1 MRYALGILYGA
12 IITGIIFLGSAAI
25 KFAGNGVTDQAELD
39 ALWGVFQIWTFVS
52 ILIIIAPVIIV
63 FFMKRDTFKEFLLFE
78 VGGLALFTPMWLLF
92 ATELTGRSIV
102 ELFTTGI
109 ESGLIWF
116 GPDGSLIGGHITP
129 ILLIPLLGLMILIGI
144 IILRPSFLAKHTGPS
159 EPGAL
164 KALKDDVSLPAEKSA
179 GPLSV
184 GPPSGGPPPGAEPIE
199 SEMPG
204 VAPPIASA
212 ASEDELR
219 SLLTELGTPDTT
231 ISAILNAGIATVTDL
246 VATSPDQLVAATGI
260 DKKSAEDLHMLVQKK
275 VWFGGI

>member
-25 KFAGNGVTDQAELD
+25 NFAGNGVTDQAELD

-52 ILIIIAPVIIV
+52 MLIIIAPVIIV
-63 FFMKRDTFKEFLLFE
+63 YFMKRDMFKEFLLFE
-78 VGGLALFTPMWLLF
+78 VGGLSLFTPMWLLF

-116 GPDGSLIGGHITP
+116 GPDGSLVGGHITP
-129 ILLIPLLGLMILIGI
+129 ILFIPLMGLMILMGI
-144 IILRPSFLAKHTGPS
+144 IILRPSFLAKHAGLS

-164 KALKDDVSLPAEKSA
+164 KALKDDISLPAEKGA
-179 GPLSV
+179 
-184 GPPSGGPPPGAEPIE
+184 GPPSVGPPPGAEPIE

-231 ISAILNAGIATVTDL
+231 ISAILNAGIATITDL
-246 VATSPDQLVAATGI
+246 VATSPDQLVSATGI

>member
-1 MRYALGILYGA
+1 MGSA
-12 IITGIIFLGSAAI
+12 IIKL
-25 KFAGNGVTDQAELD
+25 AGNGVTDQAELD
-39 ALWGVFQIWTFVS
+39 ALWGIFQIWTVIS
-52 ILIIIAPVIIV
+52 ILIIIAPIIIV
-63 FFMKRDTFKEFLLFE
+63 YLVKRDMFKEFLLFE

-92 ATELTGRSIV
+92 ATEVAGSSVV
-102 ELFTTGI
+102 ELFTIGI
-109 ESGLIWF
+109 QSGLIWF
-116 GPDGSLIGGHITP
+116 YPDGSLVGGHIP
-129 ILLIPLLGLMILIGI
+129 PFLLISLLGLMTLIGV

-164 KALKDDVSLPAEKSA
+164 KALKDDVSLPAVKE
-179 GPLSV
+179 V
-184 GPPSGGPPPGAEPIE
+184 GPPPGAEPIE
-199 SEMPG
+199 TEMPG

-219 SLLTELGTPDTT
+219 SLLTEIGAPDTI

>member
-12 IITGIIFLGSAAI
+12 IITGIIFLGSAVI
-25 KFAGNGVTDQAELD
+25 KLAGNGVTDQAELD

-52 ILIIIAPVIIV
+52 MLIIIAPVIIV
-63 FFMKRDTFKEFLLFE
+63 YLIKRDMFKEFLLFE

-92 ATELTGRSIV
+92 ATELTGSSIV

-109 ESGLIWF
+109 ESGLIWY

-129 ILLIPLLGLMILIGI
+129 ILFIPLMGMMILMGI

-159 EPGAL
+159 EPTAL
-164 KALKDDVSLPAEKSA
+164 KALKDDVSLPAEKGA
-179 GPLSV
+179 
-184 GPPSGGPPPGAEPIE
+184 GPPSVGPPPGAEPIE

-246 VATSPDQLVAATGI
+246 VATSPDQLVSATGI

>member
-1 MRYALGILYGA
+1 LRYALGILYGA

-25 KFAGNGVTDQAELD
+25 KLAGNGVTDQAELD
-39 ALWGVFQIWTFVS
+39 ALWGLFQIWTIVS
-52 ILIIIAPVIIV
+52 ILLIIAPVIIV
-63 FFMKRDTFKEFLLFE
+63 YFIKRDMFKEFLLFE
-78 VGGLALFTPMWLLF
+78 VGGLFLFTPMWLLF
-92 ATELTGRSIV
+92 ATELTGNSIV

-109 ESGLIWF
+109 QSGLIWF

-129 ILLIPLLGLMILIGI
+129 ILFIPLLGMMILMGI
-144 IILRPSFLAKHTGPS
+144 IILRPSFLAKHAGPS
-159 EPGAL
+159 EPTAL
-164 KALKDDVSLPAEKSA
+164 KALKDDVSLPAEKGA

-184 GPPSGGPPPGAEPIE
+184 GLPSGGPPPGAEPIE

-204 VAPPIASA
+204 VTPPIASA

-246 VATSPDQLVAATGI
+246 VATSPDQLVSATGI

>member
-1 MRYALGILYGA
+1 M
-12 IITGIIFLGSAAI
+12 
-25 KFAGNGVTDQAELD
+25 
-39 ALWGVFQIWTFVS
+39 
-52 ILIIIAPVIIV
+52 
-63 FFMKRDTFKEFLLFE
+63 
-78 VGGLALFTPMWLLF
+78 
-92 ATELTGRSIV
+92 
-102 ELFTTGI
+102 
-109 ESGLIWF
+109 
-116 GPDGSLIGGHITP
+116 
-129 ILLIPLLGLMILIGI
+129 
-144 IILRPSFLAKHTGPS
+144 
-159 EPGAL
+159 
-164 KALKDDVSLPAEKSA
+164 KALKDDVSLPAEKST

-199 SEMPG
+199 SEMSG

>member
-129 ILLIPLLGLMILIGI
+129 ILFIPLMGLMILMGI
-144 IILRPSFLAKHTGPS
+144 IILRPSFLAKHAGLS

-164 KALKDDVSLPAEKSA
+164 KALRDDISLPAEKGA
-179 GPLSV
+179 
-184 GPPSGGPPPGAEPIE
+184 GPPSVGPPPGAEPIE

-246 VATSPDQLVAATGI
+246 VATSPDQLVSATGI

>member
-12 IITGIIFLGSAAI
+12 IITGIIFLGSAVI
-25 KFAGNGVTDQAELD
+25 KLAGNGVTDQAELD
-39 ALWGVFQIWTFVS
+39 ALWGVFQIWTVVS

-63 FFMKRDTFKEFLLFE
+63 YFMKRDTFKEFLLFE

-92 ATELTGRSIV
+92 ATELTGSSIV
-102 ELFTTGI
+102 DLFTTGI
-109 ESGLIWF
+109 ESGLIWY

-129 ILLIPLLGLMILIGI
+129 ILFIPLMGLLILIGI
-144 IILRPSFLAKHTGPS
+144 IILRPSFLAKHAGPS
-159 EPGAL
+159 EPRAL
-164 KALKDDVSLPAEKSA
+164 QALKDDVSLPAEKGA
-179 GPLSV
+179 GPPSV
-184 GPPSGGPPPGAEPIE
+184 GPPLGAEPIE
-199 SEMPG
+199 TEMPG

-246 VATSPDQLVAATGI
+246 VATSPDQLVSATGI

>member
-25 KFAGNGVTDQAELD
+25 KFAGNSVTDQAELD
-39 ALWGVFQIWTFVS
+39 ALWGIFQIWTFVS

-63 FFMKRDTFKEFLLFE
+63 YFMKRDMFKEFLLFE

-129 ILLIPLLGLMILIGI
+129 ILFIPLMGLMILMGI
-144 IILRPSFLAKHTGPS
+144 IILRPSFLAKHAGLS

-164 KALKDDVSLPAEKSA
+164 KALKDDISLPAEKGA
-179 GPLSV
+179 
-184 GPPSGGPPPGAEPIE
+184 GPPSVGPPPGAEPIE

-246 VATSPDQLVAATGI
+246 VATSPDQLVSATGI

>member
-1 MRYALGILYGA
+1 LRYALGILYGA

-129 ILLIPLLGLMILIGI
+129 ILFIPLMGLMILMGI
-144 IILRPSFLAKHTGPS
+144 IILRPSFLAKHAGLS

-164 KALKDDVSLPAEKSA
+164 KALKDDISLPAEKGA
-179 GPLSV
+179 
-184 GPPSGGPPPGAEPIE
+184 GPPSVGPPPGAEPIE

-219 SLLTELGTPDTT
+219 SLLTELGTPDTI
-231 ISAILNAGIATVTDL
+231 ISAILNAGIATITDL
-246 VATSPDQLVAATGI
+246 VATSPGQLASATGI

>member
-12 IITGIIFLGSAAI
+12 IITGIIFLGSAVI
-25 KFAGNGVTDQAELD
+25 KLAGNGVTDQAELD
-39 ALWGVFQIWTFVS
+39 ALWGVFQIWTVVS

-63 FFMKRDTFKEFLLFE
+63 YFMKRDTFKEFLLFE

-92 ATELTGRSIV
+92 ATELTGSSIV
-102 ELFTTGI
+102 DLFTTGI
-109 ESGLIWF
+109 ESGLIWY

-129 ILLIPLLGLMILIGI
+129 ILFIPLMGLLILIGI
-144 IILRPSFLAKHTGPS
+144 IILRPSFLAKHAGPS
-159 EPGAL
+159 EPRAL
-164 KALKDDVSLPAEKSA
+164 QALKDDVSLPAEKGA
-179 GPLSV
+179 
-184 GPPSGGPPPGAEPIE
+184 GPPSVGPPPGAEPIE
-199 SEMPG
+199 TEMPG

>member
-63 FFMKRDTFKEFLLFE
+63 FFLKRDTFKEFLLFE

-129 ILLIPLLGLMILIGI
+129 ILFIPLIGQMILKGI
-144 IILRPSFLAKHTGPS
+144 IILRPSFLAKHAGLS

-164 KALKDDVSLPAEKSA
+164 KALKDDISLPAEKGA
-179 GPLSV
+179 
-184 GPPSGGPPPGAEPIE
+184 GPPSVGPPPGAEPIE

-219 SLLTELGTPDTT
+219 SLLTELGTPDTI
-231 ISAILNAGIATVTDL
+231 ISAILNAGIATITDL
-246 VATSPDQLVAATGI
+246 VATSPGQLASATGI

>member
-39 ALWGVFQIWTFVS
+39 ALWGLFQIWTVVS

-63 FFMKRDTFKEFLLFE
+63 YLMKRDLFKEFLLFE

-92 ATELTGRSIV
+92 ATELTGSSIV

-109 ESGLIWF
+109 QSGLIWF
-116 GPDGSLIGGHITP
+116 GPDGSLVGGHITP
-129 ILLIPLLGLMILIGI
+129 ILFIPLMGLMILMGI
-144 IILRPSFLAKHTGPS
+144 IILRPSFLAKHAGPS
-159 EPGAL
+159 EPTAL
-164 KALKDDVSLPAEKSA
+164 KALKDDVSLPAEKGA
-179 GPLSV
+179 GPLSI
-184 GPPSGGPPPGAEPIE
+184 GPPSVGPPPGAEPIE

-219 SLLTELGTPDTT
+219 SLLTELGTPDIT

-246 VATSPDQLVAATGI
+246 VATSPDQLVSATGI

>member
-63 FFMKRDTFKEFLLFE
+63 FFLKRDTFKEFLLFE

-129 ILLIPLLGLMILIGI
+129 ILFIPLMGLMILMGI
-144 IILRPSFLAKHTGPS
+144 IILRPSFLAKHAGLS

-164 KALKDDVSLPAEKSA
+164 KALRDDISLPAEKGA
-179 GPLSV
+179 GPPSV
-184 GPPSGGPPPGAEPIE
+184 GPPPGSEPIE

-219 SLLTELGTPDTT
+219 SLLTELGTPDTI
-231 ISAILNAGIATVTDL
+231 ISAILNAGIATITDL
-246 VATSPDQLVAATGI
+246 VATSPGQLASATGI

>member
-63 FFMKRDTFKEFLLFE
+63 FFMKRDMFKEFVLFE

-129 ILLIPLLGLMILIGI
+129 ILFIPLMGLMILMGI
-144 IILRPSFLAKHTGPS
+144 IILRPSFLAKHAGLS

-164 KALKDDVSLPAEKSA
+164 KALRDDISLPAEKGA
-179 GPLSV
+179 
-184 GPPSGGPPPGAEPIE
+184 GPPSVGPPPGAEPIE

-231 ISAILNAGIATVTDL
+231 ISAILNAGIATITDL
-246 VATSPDQLVAATGI
+246 VATSPDQLVSATGI

>member
-25 KFAGNGVTDQAELD
+25 RLAGNGITDQAELD
-39 ALWGVFQIWTFVS
+39 ALWGLFQIWIAVS

-63 FFMKRDTFKEFLLFE
+63 YFVKRDMFKEFLLFE

-92 ATELTGRSIV
+92 ATEVAGRSIV
-102 ELFTTGI
+102 ELFTVGI
-109 ESGLIWF
+109 ESGLVWF
-116 GPDGSLIGGHITP
+116 GPDGSLIGGHIP
-129 ILLIPLLGLMILIGI
+129 PFLLIPLLGLMILTGI
-144 IILRPSFLAKHTGPS
+144 IILRPSFLAKHTGLS

-164 KALKDDVSLPAEKSA
+164 KALKDDVSP
-179 GPLSV
+179 SV
-184 GPPSGGPPPGAEPIE
+184 AKGAGPPPGAEPIE
-199 SEMPG
+199 TEMPG

-212 ASEDELR
+212 ASENELR
-219 SLLTELGTPDTT
+219 SLLTELETPDTT

>member
-1 MRYALGILYGA
+1 LRYALGILYGA
-12 IITGIIFLGSAAI
+12 LVSGIIFLGSAAI
-25 KFAGNGVTDQAELD
+25 KLAGNGVTDQAELD
-39 ALWGVFQIWTFVS
+39 ALWGIFQIWIVVS
-52 ILIIIAPVIIV
+52 ILIIVAPVIIV
-63 FFMKRDTFKEFLLFE
+63 YFVKRDMFKEFLLFE
-78 VGGLALFTPMWLLF
+78 VGGLSLFTPMWLLF
-92 ATELTGRSIV
+92 ATEMAGSSIIG
-102 ELFTTGI
+102 LFTVGV

-116 GPDGSLIGGHITP
+116 GPDGSLVGGHIP
-129 ILLIPLLGLMILIGI
+129 PFLLIPLLGLMILTGI
-144 IILRPSFLAKHTGPS
+144 IILRPSFLAKHTGLG

-164 KALKDDVSLPAEKSA
+164 KALRDDVSP
-179 GPLSV
+179 SV
-184 GPPSGGPPPGAEPIE
+184 AKEAGPPPGAEPIE
-199 SEMPG
+199 AEMPG

-260 DKKSAEDLHMLVQKK
+260 DKKSAEDFHMKVQKK

>member
-1 MRYALGILYGA
+1 
-12 IITGIIFLGSAAI
+12 
-25 KFAGNGVTDQAELD
+25 
-39 ALWGVFQIWTFVS
+39 
-52 ILIIIAPVIIV
+52 
-63 FFMKRDTFKEFLLFE
+63 
-78 VGGLALFTPMWLLF
+78 LFTPMWLLF
-92 ATELTGRSIV
+92 ATELTGTSIV

-109 ESGLIWF
+109 ESGLIWY

-129 ILLIPLLGLMILIGI
+129 ILFIPLMGLLILMGI
-144 IILRPSFLAKHTGPS
+144 IILRPSFLAKHAGPS
-159 EPGAL
+159 EPRAL
-164 KALKDDVSLPAEKSA
+164 QALKDDVSLPAEKGA
-179 GPLSV
+179 
-184 GPPSGGPPPGAEPIE
+184 GPPSVGPPPGAEPIE
-199 SEMPG
+199 TEMPG
-204 VAPPIASA
+204 VVPPIASA

>member
-63 FFMKRDTFKEFLLFE
+63 FFLKRDTFKEFLLFE

-129 ILLIPLLGLMILIGI
+129 ILFIPLMGLMILMGI
-144 IILRPSFLAKHTGPS
+144 IILRPSFLAKHAGLS

-164 KALKDDVSLPAEKSA
+164 KALKDDISLPAEKGA
-179 GPLSV
+179 
-184 GPPSGGPPPGAEPIE
+184 GPPSVGPPPGAEPIE

-219 SLLTELGTPDTT
+219 SLLTELGTPDTI
-231 ISAILNAGIATVTDL
+231 ISAILNAGIATITDL
-246 VATSPDQLVAATGI
+246 VATSPGQLASATGI

>member
-1 MRYALGILYGA
+1 LRYALGILYGA

-25 KFAGNGVTDQAELD
+25 KFAGNSVTDQAELD
-39 ALWGVFQIWTFVS
+39 ALWGIFQIWTFVS

-63 FFMKRDTFKEFLLFE
+63 YFMKRDMFKEFLLFE

-129 ILLIPLLGLMILIGI
+129 ILFIPLMGLMILMGI
-144 IILRPSFLAKHTGPS
+144 IILRPSFLAKHAGLS

-164 KALKDDVSLPAEKSA
+164 KALKDDISLPAEKGA
-179 GPLSV
+179 
-184 GPPSGGPPPGAEPIE
+184 GPPSVGPPPGAEPIE

-246 VATSPDQLVAATGI
+246 VATSPDQLVSATGI

>member
-63 FFMKRDTFKEFLLFE
+63 FFLKRDTFKEFLLFE

-129 ILLIPLLGLMILIGI
+129 ILFIPLMGLMILMGI
-144 IILRPSFLAKHTGPS
+144 IILRPSFLAKHAGPS

-164 KALKDDVSLPAEKSA
+164 KALKDDISLPAEKGA
-179 GPLSV
+179 
-184 GPPSGGPPPGAEPIE
+184 GPPSVGPPPGAEPIE

-204 VAPPIASA
+204 VTPPIASA

-246 VATSPDQLVAATGI
+246 VATSPDQLVSATGI